1 MFKIKE
7 NRVLVKVEEKE
18 KQVGSIIIAS
28 VYDAH
33 QVDNIGVVVDK
44 ADNVV
49 DVEKGDRIVFDHLK
63 AVAVELAGE
72 KFSLVK
78 IEDVFAVLG

>member
-18 KQVGSIIIAS
+18 KQVGSILIANI
-28 VYDAH
+28 YGTN

-49 DVEKGDRIVFDHLK
+49 DVEKGDRIVFDHLE
-63 AVAVELAGE
+63 AVVVELAGE

>member
-18 KQVGSIIIAS
+18 KQVSSIIIAS

-33 QVDNIGVVVDK
+33 QVDNIGVIVDK
-44 ADNVV
+44 ADNVI

-63 AVAVELAGE
+63 AVVVELAGE